1 LENFAYLGEDNAVVW
16 LDALGMD
23 TNHLKLV
30 SNTILAIMRVR
41 QVLEEQVRLN
51 ALRLIDRTL
60 EETPLLA
67 LAVGQNYLPCLA
79 GTRSDQ
85 DSIEKSDSSGAESL
99 ILTKLDEILKA
110 FETGGG
116 IRPQGRKARA
126 KPGFQPNAT
135 RFSSLLSPA
144 I

>member
-1 LENFAYLGEDNAVVW
+1 
-16 LDALGMD
+16 
-23 TNHLKLV
+23 
-30 SNTILAIMRVR
+30 
-41 QVLEEQVRLN
+41 
-51 ALRLIDRTL
+51 
-60 EETPLLA
+60 
-67 LAVGQNYLPCLA
+67 
-79 GTRSDQ
+79 
-85 DSIEKSDSSGAESL
+85 
-99 ILTKLDEILKA
+99 LTKLDEILKA